1 MKIPPRNDHFSEAL
15 RPGPFQCRISQ
26 SRCCGRIVYPTH
38 RSYVIKQTTLGTTQR
53 TVKSAARDW
62 LYCLNS
68 RDSCSPYC
76 LGSYNNYSILE
87 QIADSA
93 RNNWRL
99 SVSKYLSIDNY
110 LCCLENTENVSD
122 CPKLLKKHWWA
133 ETQRERDILLHIY
146 IFVHNAQFL
155 FRCADISRLYF
166 QCD

>member
-1 MKIPPRNDHFSEAL
+1 MLIFTLFAYLDPAHSNAAFHSA
-15 RPGPFQCRISQ
+15 GAAA
-26 SRCCGRIVYPTH
+26 GIVYPTH
-38 RSYVIKQTTLGTTQR
+38 RSYIIKQTTLGTTQR

-87 QIADSA
+87 QIAVSA
-93 RNNWRL
+93 PNNWRL
-99 SVSKYLSIDNY
+99 SVSKYLSTDNY

-155 FRCADISRLYF
+155 FRCDDISRLYF